1 VGTEQ
6 ALADLGLG
14 AVEAEQV
21 AARLESTDFRLVDPQ
36 ARGDRAWIGR
46 HQAR

>member
-1 VGTEQ
+1 VRTEQ

-14 AVEAEQV
+14 DVEAQQV
-21 AARLESTDFRLVDPQ
+21 AARLESTDLGLVDPQ
-36 ARGDRAWIGR
+36 TRGDRAWIGR